1 MEDFYYY
8 SSVPADKA
16 VERMF
21 MGFGVFLIGL
31 IAVLGVYL
39 LLCYIFE
46 SVGLYHMSK
55 NRGIR
60 HAWWSWIPIMRWNI
74 IGELDNDEILF
85 GKDMIFKRA
94 AFWLPVLSAA
104 SLMIC
109 GIPYIS
115 YLLLFAVWMF
125 EVSALWRLFKIYDP
139 KHYVSYTVWSI
150 ILTPGFFI
158 FAVKDKTP
166 YDPLNPDKVY
176 KDYYEDKREIED
188 AQHKADK
195 EIDQKVKDQEAE
207 IEKTYQD
214 AIDKEGVTDEEKE
227 AARKDKE
234 KALKDLHERVRM
246 AKEDN
251 AKTAHDFE
259 KAAEDSPTE
268 EIFQSEV
275 EAQIFIDEEEDRK

>member
-60 HAWWSWIPIMRWNI
+60 HAWWSWILIMRWNI
-74 IGELDNDEILF
+74 IGEPDNDEILF

-109 GIPYIS
+109 DS
-115 YLLLFAVWMF
+115 VHQLSAAVCGLDVRSKRVVASVQDLRS
-125 EVSALWRLFKIYDP
+125 EALCIIYGLEHNPGHQDSSFSQSRTKRP
-139 KHYVSYTVWSI
+139 TIRSI
-150 ILTPGFFI
+150 RTRSIRTTT
-158 FAVKDKTP
+158 KTSGKSKMP
-166 YDPLNPDKVY
+166 SIRRTRKSI
-176 KDYYEDKREIED
+176 R
-188 AQHKADK
+188 
-195 EIDQKVKDQEAE
+195 KVKDQEAE

-234 KALKDLHERVRM
+234 KALKDLHERARM

-259 KAAEDSPTE
+259 KSC
-268 EIFQSEV
+268 
-275 EAQIFIDEEEDRK
+275 